1 MRCTLP
7 AAVALAAT
15 VTAVAA
21 PAAGARPAFD
31 APAQR
36 AVTCAS
42 RPPIWPADPACA
54 ASPSAATARPTPVAT
69 PLEAPDGGGVPVWI
83 AVLVPL
89 GAGATASGLA
99 LAARAGR
106 QRRRPLM
113 GA

>member
-1 MRCTLP
+1 MRRTL
-7 AAVALAAT
+7 AATALAAT
-15 VTAVAA
+15 VTAVAV
-21 PAAGARPAFD
+21 PAAGARPALD
-31 APAQR
+31 PPTQR
-36 AVTCAS
+36 SAACAN

-54 ASPSAATARPTPVAT
+54 AGRYDAAVQPTPVAT
-69 PLEAPDGGGVPVWI
+69 PLEAPDGGGLSPWI

-99 LAARAGR
+99 LAVRAGR